1 MAKRKEED
9 QEKKGIFKYLKPEEI
24 DAAMIA
30 RINDHRNVKGEKN
43 KEWQEDELMMRRQVI
58 IDYMAQGLSRRRIVE
73 HLCDRWG
80 ICMRVAYVYYSDA
93 IRLLAK
99 DSEEFMEFNR
109 EKMVE
114 RLEYIMTEALDTG
127 NYREAVMACQEL
139 DKILGLQ
146 SETKKLEIK
155 ELQTTFKFGE

>member
-1 MAKRKEED
+1 MARKKEED
-9 QEKKGIFKYLKPEEI
+9 QEKKGVFKYLTPEEI
-24 DAAMIA
+24 DKAMIA
-30 RINDHRNVKGEKN
+30 RINDHRNIKGERN

-73 HLCDRWG
+73 HLCDRWQ
-80 ICMRVAYVYYSDA
+80 IALRTADIYYVDA
-93 IRLLAK
+93 IRFLAK
-99 DSEEFMEFNR
+99 DSEEFVDYNR

-127 NYREAVMACQEL
+127 NYREAVMACAEL

-146 SETKKLEIK
+146 SETKKVEIK

>member
-9 QEKKGIFKYLKPEEI
+9 QENKGIFKYLTPEEI
-24 DAAMIA
+24 DKAMIT
-30 RINDHRNVKGEKN
+30 RINEHRNIKGQKN

-58 IDYMAQGLSRRRIVE
+58 IDYMSQGLSRRRIVE
-73 HLCDRWG
+73 HLCDRWQ
-80 ICMRVAYVYYSDA
+80 INLRTADVYYVDA
-93 IRLLAK
+93 IRFLAK
-99 DSEEFMEFNR
+99 DSEKFVDFNR
-109 EKMVE
+109 DKMVE
-114 RLEYIMTEALDTG
+114 RLEYIMTEAIESG

-146 SETKKLEIK
+146 SETKKIEIK